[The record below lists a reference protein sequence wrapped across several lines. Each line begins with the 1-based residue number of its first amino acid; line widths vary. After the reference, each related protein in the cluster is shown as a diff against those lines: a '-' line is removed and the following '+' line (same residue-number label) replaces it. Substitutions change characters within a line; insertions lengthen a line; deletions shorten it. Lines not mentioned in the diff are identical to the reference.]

1 MLLPKRW
8 QSCMM
13 LLVFVLSD
21 GTGTTKRSRAATA
34 AVCGKDLQP
43 RSRVLMGFASL
54 ADTMNASGLVFCV
67 ANPSA
72 DANALRNG
80 LDWAC
85 GPGAANCTA
94 IQPGQ
99 PCYEPNNLTALASY
113 AYNEYYQRTRAS
125 GGSCSFNNTAM
136 TTTSDPSHGS
146 CIFTGSAGGTT
157 NTNTTTSPSP
167 TTTPS
172 SGGSPGSNNF
182 VPLGSNIDRASSAS
196 RALQVVACLLPLL
209 CSFRCGM

>member
-1 MLLPKRW
+1 
-8 QSCMM
+8 S
-13 LLVFVLSD
+13 
-21 GTGTTKRSRAATA
+21 GTTKQSGAATA
-34 AVCGKDLQP
+34 AACGEDLQP
-43 RSRVLMGFASL
+43 RGRGLMSFASL
-54 ADTMNASGLVFCV
+54 ADTMSSSGLVFCV

-94 IQPGQ
+94 IQSGQ

-113 AYNEYYQRTRAS
+113 AYNDYYQRTRAS

-136 TTTSDPSHGS
+136 TTTSDPSKRFVLRIYPSLVSFENSDLVELS
-146 CIFTGSAGGTT
+146 CCGSAGGIT

-167 TTTPS
+167 TTAPS
-172 SGGSPGSNNF
+172 SSGSPGSNSF
-182 VPLGSNIDRASSAS
+182 VPFGSSTNRASSAS
-196 RALQVVACLLPLL
+196 RALQMVACLLPLL

>member
-13 LLVFVLSD
+13 LLIFVLSD
-21 GTGTTKRSRAATA
+21 GTGTTKQSIAATA

-85 GPGAANCTA
+85 GPGGANCTA

-113 AYNEYYQRTRAS
+113 AYNDYYQRTRAS

-136 TTTSDPSHGS
+136 TTTSDPSKRPWLMH
-146 CIFTGSAGGTT
+146 
-157 NTNTTTSPSP
+157 
-167 TTTPS
+167 
-172 SGGSPGSNNF
+172 
-182 VPLGSNIDRASSAS
+182 LHWK
-196 RALQVVACLLPLL
+196 
-209 CSFRCGM
+209 CGRDHEHQHNHKPESDYHSEQRWIARQ

>member
-1 MLLPKRW
+1 MLND
-8 QSCMM
+8 S
-13 LLVFVLSD
+13 
-21 GTGTTKRSRAATA
+21 GTTKQSIAATA

-54 ADTMNASGLVFCV
+54 ADTMSASGLVFCV

-113 AYNEYYQRTRAS
+113 AYNDYYQRTRAS

-136 TTTSDPSHGS
+136 TTTSDPSKRFVLWIYLPLVSFENNDLVELCCCMTYLMCEITEALIIESVCGWYS
-146 CIFTGSAGGTT
+146 
-157 NTNTTTSPSP
+157 SPS
-167 TTTPS
+167 S
-172 SGGSPGSNNF
+172 S
-182 VPLGSNIDRASSAS
+182 SS
-196 RALQVVACLLPLL
+196 LL
-209 CSFRCGM
+209 

>member
-8 QSCMM
+8 QGCMM
-13 LLVFVLSD
+13 LLIFVLSD
-21 GTGTTKRSRAATA
+21 DAGTTKQNGAATA
-34 AVCGKDLQP
+34 AACGEDLQP
-43 RSRVLMGFASL
+43 RGRGLMSFASL
-54 ADTMNASGLVFCV
+54 ADTMSSSGLVFCV

-94 IQPGQ
+94 IQSGQ

-113 AYNEYYQRTRAS
+113 AYNDYYQRTRAS

-136 TTTSDPSHGS
+136 TTTSDPSKRPWLMHLHWKCGRDHEHQHNHKPESDDGS
-146 CIFTGSAGGTT
+146 E
-157 NTNTTTSPSP
+157 
-167 TTTPS
+167 
-172 SGGSPGSNNF
+172 
-182 VPLGSNIDRASSAS
+182 
-196 RALQVVACLLPLL
+196 Q
-209 CSFRCGM
+209 